1 MCNYEEKCKGL
12 LGYNSVYNIF
22 VYLLPLKSS
31 VFVVHFSSASWHG
44 KETRWHVP
52 KHGS

>member
-1 MCNYEEKCKGL
+1 MGNYAETCKGIL
-12 LGYNSVYNIF
+12 SYNLVYNFF

-31 VFVVHFSSASWHG
+31 DSVVHFSNAFWHG
-44 KETRWHVP
+44 KVALP

>member
-1 MCNYEEKCKGL
+1 MLNYAETCKGICR
-12 LGYNSVYNIF
+12 YNLMYNFF

-31 VFVVHFSSASWHG
+31 VFVMHFSIAFSHG
-44 KETRWHVP
+44 REAFA